1 MIVLDA
7 SAAVE
12 IVNQTP
18 LGRGLTALILT
29 NEEIVAPDL
38 IVAEVT
44 SVIRKQALR
53 KEVEHVHASS
63 LAQAAIDLCDRLV
76 DTASL
81 QAEVLN
87 ESLRL
92 GPSTYDM
99 FYFVL
104 ARRCGATLF
113 TTDRKLA
120 DLCLV
125 NGVNAICEVEL

>member
-18 LGRGLTALILT
+18 LGQGLTTLILT

-44 SVIRKQALR
+44 SVIRKQVLR
-53 KEVEHVHASS
+53 KEIERIHAPSRV
-63 LAQAAIDLCDRLV
+63 QAAIELCDRLV
-76 DTASL
+76 ETTSL
-81 QAEVLN
+81 QSEVLN

-92 GPSTYDM
+92 AHSSYDM

-104 ARRCGATLF
+104 ARRCSATLF
-113 TTDRKLA
+113 TADRKLA
-120 DLCLV
+120 DLCLAH
-125 NGVNAICEVEL
+125 GVNSICEAAL